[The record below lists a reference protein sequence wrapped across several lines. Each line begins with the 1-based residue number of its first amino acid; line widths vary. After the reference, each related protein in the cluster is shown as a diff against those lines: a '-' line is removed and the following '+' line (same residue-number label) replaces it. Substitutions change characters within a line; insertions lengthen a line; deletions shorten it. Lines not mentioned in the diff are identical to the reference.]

1 MQIHKNYKFRLY
13 PNKKQI
19 DLLNQ
24 HFFSSNQAWNFMLD
38 FKIKEIKS
46 QSSLDKKY
54 RKYTNF
60 KGLYK
65 NTTADLK
72 SRGIVYNSGVI
83 QDKMRVLDST
93 LKLYYTKKSEG
104 QGFPKF
110 KTSKGIEQSF
120 VIRNQATSWTSS
132 HLKIFKSPIKWD
144 FHRPIPVDAKF
155 NGGVVKRESDG
166 KYYVI
171 LNLTIDEEY
180 QDLHTN
186 VECGLDLNVKNIAI
200 SSTDDI
206 SRFISL
212 KDFSKSKYSS
222 QFRKLQTQ
230 LSRRYLKKNFSKNT
244 ARLQK
249 KSNKLYKKIKNKKE
263 DFFHKLS
270 NQLTNQYDRISLE
283 KLEIK
288 SMKESKSQ
296 RLNRLISEV
305 SWNSLIQKIKYKQ
318 IQKNKLIRELNPAY
332 SSQRCNKCGSI
343 SKNNR
348 KSQSDFSCLNCGYTT
363 NADLNAA
370 DNLLDYHQWSL
381 EQTALI
387 SFWNQN
393 LSIENVD

>member
-1 MQIHKNYKFRLY
+1 MQIHKNYKYRLY
-13 PNKKQI
+13 PNKSQI
-19 DLLNQ
+19 DLLNS

-38 FKIKEIKS
+38 FKIKEIKN

-60 KGLYK
+60 KDLYDH
-65 NTTADLK
+65 TTVDLK
-72 SRGIVYNSGVI
+72 SRRIVYNSGVV
-83 QDKMRVLDST
+83 QDKMRSLDST
-93 LKLYYTKKSEG
+93 FKLFYTKKSEG

-110 KTSKGIEQSF
+110 RTSKNIQQSF

-144 FHRPIPVDAKF
+144 FHRPIPDDAKF

-180 QDLHTN
+180 QDLETGI
-186 VECGLDLNVKNIAI
+186 ECGLDLNVKNIAI

-206 SRFISL
+206 SRFIYL

-244 ARLQK
+244 KRLQK
-249 KSNKLYKKIKNKKE
+249 KQNKIQRKIKNQKE
-263 DFFHKLS
+263 DQFHKIS
-270 NQLTNQYDRISLE
+270 NVLTNKFDRITIENLQIN
-283 KLEIK
+283 K
-288 SMKESKSQ
+288 MKESQKTH
-296 RLNRLISEV
+296 LNRLISDV
-305 SWNSLIQKIKYKQ
+305 SWNSLIQKLQYKSEM
-318 IQKNKLIRELNPAY
+318 KNKIIREIDPAFT
-332 SSQRCNKCGSI
+332 SQRCFKCGDI

-348 KSQSDFSCLNCGYTT
+348 KSQSDFSCLNCKHTE
-363 NADLNAA
+363 NADINASLNILWY
-370 DNLLDYHQWSL
+370 DKWSL

-387 SFWNQN
+387 SSRKSES
-393 LSIENVD
+393 LSIPA

>member
-1 MQIHKNYKFRLY
+1 MQIHRNYKFRLY
-13 PNKKQI
+13 PNKSQI
-19 DLLNQ
+19 DLLNR

-38 FKIKEIKS
+38 FKIKELKN

-60 KGLYK
+60 KDLYDY
-65 NTTADLK
+65 TITDLK
-72 SRGIVYNSGVI
+72 SRRIAYNSGVV
-83 QDKMRVLDST
+83 QDKMRSLDST
-93 LKLYYTKKSEG
+93 FKLFYTKKSEG

-110 KTSKGIEQSF
+110 RTSKGIEQSF
-120 VIRNQATSWTSS
+120 VIRNQATYWTSS

-144 FHRPIPVDAKF
+144 FHRPIPDDAKF

-180 QDLHTN
+180 QDLETGI
-186 VECGLDLNVKNIAI
+186 ECGLDLNVKNIAI

-244 ARLQK
+244 KRLQLK
-249 KSNKLYKKIKNKKE
+249 QNKIQRKIKNQKE
-263 DFFHKLS
+263 DQFHKIS
-270 NQLTNQYDRISLE
+270 NVLTNNFDRITLE
-283 KLEIK
+283 KLDIK
-288 SMKESKSQ
+288 KMKESQ
-296 RLNRLISEV
+296 MTHLNRLISGV
-305 SWNSLIQKIKYKQ
+305 SWNSLIQKIKYKSEM
-318 IQKNKLIRELNPAY
+318 KNKIIREIDPAFT
-332 SSQRCNKCGSI
+332 SQRCFKCGHI

-348 KSQSDFSCLNCGYTT
+348 KSQSDFSCLNCKHTE
-363 NADLNAA
+363 NADINASLNILWY
-370 DNLLDYHQWSL
+370 DKWSL
-381 EQTALI
+381 EQTTLI
-387 SFWNQN
+387 SSRKSES
-393 LSIENVD
+393 LSISA

>member
-1 MQIHKNYKFRLY
+1 MQIHRNYKYRLY

-19 DLLNQ
+19 DLLNR

-46 QSSLDKKY
+46 QSSLSKKN

-60 KGLYK
+60 SDLYK
-65 NTTADLK
+65 NTTIDLK
-72 SRGIVYNSGVI
+72 SRRIAYNSGVV
-83 QDKMRVLDST
+83 QDKMRSLDST
-93 LKLYYTKKSEG
+93 FKLFYTKKSEG

-110 KTSKGIEQSF
+110 RTSKGIQQSF
-120 VIRNQATSWTSS
+120 VIRNQATYWTSS

-144 FHRPIPVDAKF
+144 FHRPIPDDAKF

-171 LNLTIDEEY
+171 LNLTIDGEY
-180 QDLHTN
+180 QDLETGI
-186 VECGLDLNVKNIAI
+186 ECGLDLNVKNIAI
-200 SSTDDI
+200 SSTDGI
-206 SRFISL
+206 SRVISL
-212 KDFSKSKYSS
+212 TDFSKSKYSS

-270 NQLTNQYDRISLE
+270 NQLTNQYDQISIE
-283 KLEIK
+283 NLEIK

-296 RLNRLISEV
+296 RLNRLISDV

-348 KSQSDFSCLNCGYTT
+348 KSQSDFSCLNCGNTE
-363 NADLNAA
+363 NADINASLNILWY
-370 DNLLDYHQWSL
+370 DKWSL

-387 SFWNQN
+387 SSRKSES
-393 LSIENVD
+393 LSIPA

>member
-1 MQIHKNYKFRLY
+1 MQIHRNYKYRLY

-19 DLLNQ
+19 DLLNS

-38 FKIKEIKS
+38 FKIKELKN
-46 QSSLDKKY
+46 QSSLAKKD

-60 KGLYK
+60 NDLYVHTK
-65 NTTADLK
+65 VDLK
-72 SRGIVYNSGVI
+72 SRNITFNTGVI
-83 QDKMRVLDST
+83 QDKMRALDST

-110 KTSKGIEQSF
+110 RISKGIEQSF

-144 FHRPIPVDAKF
+144 FHRPIPSNAKF

-180 QDLHTN
+180 QDFHTGI
-186 VECGLDLNVKNIAI
+186 ECGLDLNVKNIAI

-206 SRFISL
+206 SRLIKL
-212 KDFSKSKYSS
+212 HDFSKSKYSS

-244 ARLQK
+244 KRLQLK
-249 KSNKLYKKIKNKKE
+249 QNKIQRKIKNQKE
-263 DFFHKLS
+263 DQYHKIS
-270 NQLTNQYDRISLE
+270 NVLTNNFDRITLE
-283 KLEIK
+283 KLDIK
-288 SMKESKSQ
+288 KMKESQKTH
-296 RLNRLISEV
+296 LNRLISEI
-305 SWNSLIQKIKYKQ
+305 SWNSVIQKLKYKSEM
-318 IQKNKLIRELNPAY
+318 KNKIIREIDPAFT
-332 SSQRCNKCGSI
+332 SQRCFKCGDI

-348 KSQSDFSCLNCGYTT
+348 KSQSDFSCLNCGNTE
-363 NADLNAA
+363 NADINASLNILWY
-370 DNLLDYHQWSL
+370 DKWSL
-381 EQTALI
+381 EQKTLI
-387 SFWNQN
+387 SIWKSES
-393 LSIENVD
+393 LSIPA

>member
-1 MQIHKNYKFRLY
+1 MQIHRNYKYRLY

-19 DLLNQ
+19 DLLNR

-38 FKIKEIKS
+38 FKIKEINN
-46 QSSLDKKY
+46 QSSLTKNN

-60 KGLYK
+60 KDLYVHTK
-65 NTTADLK
+65 VDLK
-72 SRGIVYNSGVI
+72 SRNISFNTGVI
-83 QDKMRVLDST
+83 QDKMRALDST

-244 ARLQK
+244 ARLQLK
-249 KSNKLYKKIKNKKE
+249 QNKIQRKIKNQKE
-263 DFFHKLS
+263 DQYHKIS
-270 NQLTNQYDRISLE
+270 NDLTNNFDRITIE
-283 KLEIK
+283 KLDIK
-288 SMKESKSQ
+288 KMKESQKTH
-296 RLNRLISEV
+296 LNRLISEI
-305 SWNSLIQKIKYKQ
+305 SWNSVIQKLKYKSEM
-318 IQKNKLIRELNPAY
+318 KNKIIREIDPAFT
-332 SSQRCNKCGSI
+332 SQRCFKCGHI

-348 KSQSDFSCLNCGYTT
+348 KSQSDFSCLNCKHTE
-363 NADLNAA
+363 NADINASKNILWY
-370 DNLLDYHQWSL
+370 DKWSL

-387 SFWNQN
+387 SIWKSES
-393 LSIENVD
+393 LSIPA

>member
-1 MQIHKNYKFRLY
+1 MQIHRNYKFRLY
-13 PNKKQI
+13 PNKSQI
-19 DLLNQ
+19 DLLNR

-38 FKIKEIKS
+38 FKIKELNH
-46 QSSLDKKY
+46 QSSLDKKD

-83 QDKMRVLDST
+83 QDKMRSLDST

-110 KTSKGIEQSF
+110 RISKNIQQSF
-120 VIRNQATSWTSS
+120 VIRNQATYWTSS

-144 FHRPIPVDAKF
+144 FHRPIPDDAKF

-180 QDLHTN
+180 QDLHTGI
-186 VECGLDLNVKNIAI
+186 ECGLDLNVKNIAI
-200 SSTDDI
+200 SSTDGN

-212 KDFSKSKYSS
+212 TDFSKSKYSS

-244 ARLQK
+244 KRLQK
-249 KSNKLYKKIKNKKE
+249 QQNKIQRKIKNQKE
-263 DFFHKLS
+263 DQFHKIS
-270 NQLTNQYDRISLE
+270 NVLTNNFDRITIENLQ
-283 KLEIK
+283 IK
-288 SMKESKSQ
+288 KMKESQKTH
-296 RLNRLISEV
+296 LNRLISDV
-305 SWNSLIQKIKYKQ
+305 SWNSLIQKLQYKSEM
-318 IQKNKLIRELNPAY
+318 KNKIIREIDPAFT
-332 SSQRCNKCGSI
+332 SQRCFKCGHI

-348 KSQSDFSCLNCGYTT
+348 KSQSDFSCLNCKHTE
-363 NADLNAA
+363 NADINASKNILWY
-370 DNLLDYHQWSL
+370 DKWSL
-381 EQTALI
+381 EQTTLI
-387 SFWNQN
+387 SSRKSES
-393 LSIENVD
+393 LSIPA

>member
-1 MQIHKNYKFRLY
+1 MQIHRNYKFRLY
-13 PNKKQI
+13 PNKSQI
-19 DLLNQ
+19 DLLNS

-38 FKIKEIKS
+38 FKIKELKN

-60 KGLYK
+60 NDLYDY
-65 NTTADLK
+65 TITDLK
-72 SRGIVYNSGVI
+72 SRRIAYNSGVV
-83 QDKMRVLDST
+83 QDKMRSLDST
-93 LKLYYTKKSEG
+93 FKLFYTKKSEG

-110 KTSKGIEQSF
+110 KTSKGIQQSF
-120 VIRNQATSWTSS
+120 VIRNQATSWNDT

-144 FHRPIPVDAKF
+144 FHRPIPDNAKF

-166 KYYVI
+166 NYYVI

-180 QDLHTN
+180 QDLETGI
-186 VECGLDLNVKNIAI
+186 ECGLDLNVKNIAI

-244 ARLQK
+244 KRLQK
-249 KSNKLYKKIKNKKE
+249 KQNKIQRKIKNQKE
-263 DFFHKLS
+263 DQFHKIS
-270 NQLTNQYDRISLE
+270 NVLTNNFDRITLE
-283 KLEIK
+283 KLDIK
-288 SMKESKSQ
+288 KMKESQ
-296 RLNRLISEV
+296 MTHLNRLISDV
-305 SWNSLIQKIKYKQ
+305 SWNSLIQKLTYKSEM
-318 IQKNKLIRELNPAY
+318 KNKIIREIDPAFT
-332 SSQRCNKCGSI
+332 SQRCFKCGHI

-348 KSQSDFSCLNCGYTT
+348 KSQSDFSCLNCKHTE
-363 NADLNAA
+363 NADINASLNILWY
-370 DNLLDYHQWSL
+370 DKWSL

-387 SFWNQN
+387 SRWKSES
-393 LSIENVD
+393 LSIPA

>member
-1 MQIHKNYKFRLY
+1 MQIHRNYKYRLY
-13 PNKKQI
+13 PNKSQI
-19 DLLNQ
+19 DLLNH

-38 FKIKEIKS
+38 FKIKELKN

-60 KGLYK
+60 KDLYE
-65 NTTADLK
+65 NTKVDLK
-72 SRGIVYNSGVI
+72 SRRIAYNSGVV
-83 QDKMRVLDST
+83 QDKMRSLDST
-93 LKLYYTKKSEG
+93 FKLFYTKKSEG

-110 KTSKGIEQSF
+110 KTSKNIQQSF

-144 FHRPIPVDAKF
+144 FHRPIPDDAKF

-180 QDLHTN
+180 QDLETGI
-186 VECGLDLNVKNIAI
+186 ECGLDLNVKNIAI
-200 SSTDDI
+200 SSTDGI

-244 ARLQK
+244 KRLQLK
-249 KSNKLYKKIKNKKE
+249 QNKIQRKIKNQKE
-263 DFFHKLS
+263 DQFHKIS
-270 NQLTNQYDRISLE
+270 NDLTNKFDRITIENLQIN
-283 KLEIK
+283 K
-288 SMKESKSQ
+288 MKESQKTH
-296 RLNRLISEV
+296 LNRLISDV
-305 SWNSLIQKIKYKQ
+305 SWNSLIQKLQYKSEM
-318 IQKNKLIRELNPAY
+318 KNKIIREIDPAFT
-332 SSQRCNKCGSI
+332 SQRCFKCGYI

-348 KSQSDFSCLNCGYTT
+348 KSQSDFSCLNCKHTE
-363 NADLNAA
+363 NADINASLNILWY
-370 DNLLDYHQWSL
+370 DKWSL
-381 EQTALI
+381 EQTTLI
-387 SFWNQN
+387 SSRKSES
-393 LSIENVD
+393 LSIPA